1 LVVSS
6 EADFAHSRALLCVCI
21 DENEKEKDW
30 DGKTKEPLRSGCD
43 HYVYPQVIVRWQRL
57 VDAIY

>member
-1 LVVSS
+1 
-6 EADFAHSRALLCVCI
+6 VCI